1 MKMYYLKLSFYII
14 KYLNIFFLLLLLKFL
29 NCLTFTQLILI
40 YLIYCI
46 YVELTNKTK
55 LYYTKND
62 KNNKILSLCPDILN
76 PNFKPHFLFPF
87 AFQQNIICS
96 SKYIMSD
103 KSSIDLEFREDKVN
117 NYGLTL
123 YWPYFKDM
131 KEFQNQ
137 DSPILMILPGMTG
150 DCTDPYIRNIS
161 TASLKK
167 GYHVCVYQM
176 RSLNENFGVDESQK
190 FTYKNDI
197 DMTLDHIRHNKKY
210 GNAKIYAIGYSFGAN
225 NLVYYLGD
233 INSTFPKENKKI
245 SAAISISN
253 PYDMKLCERLCEN
266 NIISPLVS
274 MLERKNT
281 RKIINSMKNC
291 KNIKNYDFERLLSCD
306 DVKEFDEIFSAKFH
320 GLQTADEYYRF
331 ISACERMKLVD
342 VPVLCINSN
351 DDPITPKQAIA
362 YDEVKTNSNIFLIVT
377 DRGSHMSFI
386 SNEKFT
392 QFKQW
397 HLKLMFQFFNAVNT
411 LSK

>member
-1 MKMYYLKLSFYII
+1 MIYII
-14 KYLNIFFLLLLLKFL
+14 KYLNIFFLLLFLKFL
-29 NCLTFTQLILI
+29 NYLTYTHLILI
-40 YLIYCI
+40 YFLYCF
-46 YVELTNKTK
+46 YVKLTNKTK
-55 LYYTKND
+55 LYYTKTD
-62 KNNKILSLCPDILN
+62 KNNKILSLCPDISK
-76 PNFKPHFLFPF
+76 PNFKPHFLIPF

-96 SKYIMSD
+96 SKYIISD
-103 KSSIDLEFREDKVN
+103 KSSYNLEFREDKIN
-117 NYGLTL
+117 TYGLTL
-123 YWPYFKDM
+123 YWPYFKNS
-131 KEFQNQ
+131 KEPENNN
-137 DSPILMILPGMTG
+137 SPILMILPGMTG
-150 DCTDPYIRNIS
+150 DITDPYILNIS
-161 TASLKK
+161 TESLKN

-176 RSLNENFGVDESQK
+176 RSLSENFGVDESQK

-197 DMTLDHIRHNKKY
+197 DITLDHIKQNKKY
-210 GNAKIYAIGYSFGAN
+210 GKAKIFAIGYSFGAN
-225 NLVYYLGD
+225 NLLYYLGD
-233 INSTFPKENKKI
+233 INSKFSKENKKI
-245 SAAISISN
+245 CAGISISN

-281 RKIINSMKNC
+281 KKIINSMKNC
-291 KNIKNYDFERLLSCD
+291 KNIKNYDFEKLLNCD
-306 DVKEFDEIFSAKFH
+306 NVKEFDEIFSAKFH
-320 GLQTADEYYRF
+320 GLQTADEYYKY
-331 ISACERMKLVD
+331 ISACERMKLID

-411 LSK
+411 LNK